1 MIYCRFDKI
10 FYINKVF
17 NRVMHNKI
25 LKKFYFIN
33 KFNQSH
39 IDKQDKE
46 TAIIYR
52 NYDQKIDEKLIIKI
66 KNYCK
71 KRGNKFLLSNNI
83 KLSIKL
89 DLDGAY
95 IPSFNK
101 DKKHLSYSFKKKF
114 IILGS
119 SHNVYEIRT
128 KELQNI
134 EAIFLSSVFKKN
146 KNYLG
151 INKVK
156 FLSLLTKKPFIAL
169 GGISKVNLKKLN
181 LINCSGFAGISF
193 FEQKKGP

>member
-1 MIYCRFDKI
+1 
-10 FYINKVF
+10 
-17 NRVMHNKI
+17 MHNKI
-25 LKKFYFIN
+25 LNRYYFIN
-33 KFNQSH
+33 KFDQSH
-39 IDKQDKE
+39 IDKQNKG
-46 TAIIYR
+46 TTIIYR
-52 NYDQKIDEKLIIKI
+52 NYAQLVDEKLIIKI

-83 KLSIKL
+83 KLAIKL
-89 DLDGAY
+89 NLDGAY

-119 SHNVYEIRT
+119 SHNVYEMRV
-128 KELQNI
+128 KETQSVDK
-134 EAIFLSSVFKKN
+134 IFLSSIFKKN

-151 INKVK
+151 INKFK
-156 FLSLLTKKPFIAL
+156 LLSFLSNKPTIAL
-169 GGISKVNLKKLN
+169 GGISNNNLKKLS